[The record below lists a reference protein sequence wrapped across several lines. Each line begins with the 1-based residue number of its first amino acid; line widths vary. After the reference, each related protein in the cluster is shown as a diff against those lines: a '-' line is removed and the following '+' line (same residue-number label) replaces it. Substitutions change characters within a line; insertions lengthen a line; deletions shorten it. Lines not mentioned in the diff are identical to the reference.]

1 MSEIKFLSFF
11 FFSLLIFFLFV
22 CFYDFDH
29 TFYCNWCAL
38 LQTPFLVLLMS
49 RCSKKV
55 CVPEGRKAQEAG
67 RIRNWVGALIIES
80 WKIQKLYNPKPR
92 RATQKLKQST
102 TKSKSSNQ
110 EKQQQKN
117 HTTRWRG
124 RNGQTD
130 EVMWEHTDY
139 IHTRADDQQ
148 HTGEFTQS
156 NTRHMRAKLQSV
168 TGNYINNQKCDS
180 IPYIHSLID

>member
-1 MSEIKFLSFF
+1 MILAFMSEIKFLSFF

-49 RCSKKV
+49 HCSKKV

-110 EKQQQKN
+110 EKQQQKKWWSHVGAHRL
-117 HTTRWRG
+117 HTHKGRWPTTHR
-124 RNGQTD
+124 
-130 EVMWEHTDY
+130 W
-139 IHTRADDQQ
+139 IHT
-148 HTGEFTQS
+148 
-156 NTRHMRAKLQSV
+156 K
-168 TGNYINNQKCDS
+168 
-180 IPYIHSLID
+180 